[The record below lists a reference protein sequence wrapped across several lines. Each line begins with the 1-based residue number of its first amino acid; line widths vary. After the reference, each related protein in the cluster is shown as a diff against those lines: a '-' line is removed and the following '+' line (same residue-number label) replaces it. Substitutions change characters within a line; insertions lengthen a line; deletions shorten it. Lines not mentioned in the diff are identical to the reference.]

1 MKILGIENVSFV
13 DYEGKMCATIF
24 TAGCNYRCPF
34 CHNAGIVLEEYKS
47 IDEDKILDY
56 LKTRV
61 GLLDAVTI
69 SGGEPTLQKDLP
81 QFIKKVR
88 EFGYKIKLD
97 TNGTNPQILQKLI
110 EEKLIDYCAVDIKTN
125 FSNYA
130 DITKVENPLS
140 ENVKKSI
147 SILKSS
153 GIDYELRTTLIAEFH
168 NENVISKMAEELS
181 GHKKLFL
188 QKFKNSDG
196 CINSSGLSEVKKP
209 EAEKFKDILSKTI
222 TEVYLRG
229 Y

>member
-69 SGGEPTLQKDLP
+69 SGGEPTLQKELS

-125 FSNYA
+125 LSNYA

-168 NENVISKMAEELS
+168 NENVISKMSEELS

-209 EAEKFKDILSKTI
+209 EAEKFKNILSKTI